1 MCRAVPTK
9 GETTLS
15 VKSGVIMPER
25 IERAFGH
32 VGQRYS
38 RRGARSAGR
47 SFLGGLTFIEL
58 AKRVWSEAIV
68 DDATGR
74 AAELAFYLML
84 AFFPLLIFMISIL
97 GFSSS
102 AQDRL
107 VDYLT
112 TAAPPEA
119 AGLLRDWVR
128 DVASKTTGSLL
139 SFSLLGSL
147 LAASSGMAALM
158 RMLNIAYG
166 VEEGRPWW
174 KSRLVAIGLVLA
186 LGIFVIGGALLIIFG
201 DALAAAIAGRFGLGG
216 VFSATWP
223 YVDYLIGLALLMFGM
238 GMIYCFAPNAERR
251 WRWFTPGAVFA
262 VVAAVIASF
271 LFSIYLRYAR
281 SYSAVYGSLGSVIVL
296 MLWFYILGLAIFL
309 GGEVNAEV
317 EKSAGRP
324 IRQKEGG
331 AGSRRHSQ

>member
-1 MCRAVPTK
+1 
-9 GETTLS
+9 
-15 VKSGVIMPER
+15 MPER
-25 IERAFGH
+25 TERTFGH
-32 VGQRYS
+32 IGHRYS
-38 RRGARSAGR
+38 RRGTRSAGQ

-58 AKRVWSEAIV
+58 AKRMWSDASEDEAFSH
-68 DDATGR
+68 
-74 AAELAFYLML
+74 AAELAFYFLL
-84 AFFPLLIFMISIL
+84 AFFPLLIFLISIL
-97 GFSSS
+97 GFAPS

-112 TAAPPEA
+112 KAAPPEA

-147 LAASSGMAALM
+147 CAASSGMEALM
-158 RMLNIAYG
+158 RTLNIAYE
-166 VEEGRPWW
+166 VKEGRPWW

-186 LGIFVIGGALLIIFG
+186 LGIFVIGGALLIVYG
-201 DALAAAIAGRFGLGG
+201 DALAAALAGWFGLGE
-216 VFSATWP
+216 VFAAIWP
-223 YVDYLIGLALLMFGM
+223 YVDYLIGLALLMVGM
-238 GMIYCFAPNAERR
+238 GMIYYLAPNAEQR
-251 WRWFTPGAVFA
+251 WRWITPGAVFA

-281 SYSAVYGSLGSVIVL
+281 SYSAIYGSLGAVIVL

-317 EKSAGRP
+317 EKAAGRP
-324 IRQKEGG
+324 IRQKENRT
-331 AGSRRHSQ
+331 GSRRHSR